1 MRLDGAH
8 WERGDC
14 AGKANPVTITLSH
27 AGKPAETIGT
37 ATPDAA
43 GAFTSEFKAVPVAA
57 GDEARAS
64 QQRCDGS
71 GLSATANVA

>member
-14 AGKANPVTITLSH
+14 GGKANPVTITLSH

-43 GAFTSEFKAVPVAA
+43 GAFTSEFKACRSPPATRRGRRNSA
-57 GDEARAS
+57 
-64 QQRCDGS
+64 
-71 GLSATANVA
+71 ATAQG